1 MKKIYFDMDG
11 VLADFDGQPN
21 ALKRFN
27 VEKGFFQTL
36 KPTCLAT
43 ELNIWLGQSAE
54 LRERVYILSASPNL
68 QADTDKWVW
77 LNMYMPNLKA
87 ENIIIVR
94 NDERVSERKAEHA
107 HKNSILVDDY
117 TKNLLTWESLGGKG
131 VKCLNGRN
139 GNGKTWKGETLKLE
153 ITLG

>member
-1 MKKIYFDMDG
+1 MDG

-27 VEKGFFQTL
+27 TEKGFFQTL

-54 LRERVYILSASPNL
+54 LKERVFILSASPNL
-68 QADTDKWVW
+68 QADQDKWVW
-77 LNMYMPNLKA
+77 LNTYLPNLKP
-87 ENIIIVR
+87 ENIKIVR
-94 NDERVSERKAEHA
+94 NDEKVSQRKAEFA
-107 HKNSILVDDY
+107 EQNAILIDDY
-117 TKNLLTWESLGGKG
+117 SQNLIAWTKLGGKG

-139 GNGKTWKGETLKLE
+139 GKGKTWKGETL
-153 ITLG
+153 TLDTLLG